1 MANGAGSSVS
11 QSASTEESFIGL
23 TCAMYCACRWPLPI
37 VAKRPKSMKTAPA
50 LSVCVKARREA
61 SSCRIFQAETAMTRK
76 PAVAMAEN
84 SVCVYSPMTYGF
96 VTSAKKSVISA
107 RPLRTAKP
115 TGCCMKEFATR
126 IQNAERLLANATI
139 QMQRQWTFSESL
151 SQPKSQMPRKVDS
164 RKKAVSAS
172 SASGAPKISP
182 MKREYSDQFM
192 PKWNSCTI
200 PVTTPIEKLMTKSVP
215 KKRTSLRLASFQAG
229 RFVRT

>member
-1 MANGAGSSVS
+1 
-11 QSASTEESFIGL
+11 
-23 TCAMYCACRWPLPI
+23 
-37 VAKRPKSMKTAPA
+37 
-50 LSVCVKARREA
+50 
-61 SSCRIFQAETAMTRK
+61 
-76 PAVAMAEN
+76 MAEN

-107 RPLRTAKP
+107 RPLRMTKP

-126 IQNAERLLANATI
+126 IQKAERLLAKATI
-139 QMQRQWTFSESL
+139 QMQMQWRRSESL
-151 SQPKSQMPRKVDS
+151 SQPKIQMPRKVDS

-200 PVTTPIEKLMTKSVP
+200 PVTTPIEKLMMKSELAA
-215 KKRTSLRLASFQAG
+215 SLFPGRALCADVARLEQCDEDREPECYGDKEKMVDSCDG
-229 RFVRT
+229 ELPSG